1 MQRVCKF
8 VTQFILMGEA
18 DRYPE
23 YRRPRIRLTLGSDGN
38 ALMALFTIN
47 VIFFLLLLT
56 IQVVYFFFQS
66 GEATFNA
73 QVVQYF
79 EMPAGLTKLS
89 ERPWTVLTY
98 MFSHTGVLHILSNML
113 WLWAFGFI
121 LQELTG
127 NKKLI
132 PIYIY
137 GGLAGALVFIIANY
151 SIPPLKPFIGNAS
164 LIGANAATM
173 AVAVATT
180 TLAPHYR
187 FFRNLNGGIP
197 IWVLTLVYIL
207 IDFAGVASLSAAYSL
222 SHISGG
228 LAGFLFVYFL
238 RKEHD
243 GSIWM
248 NNLYN
253 WFMNLFNP
261 EKNNAGGSVKEKV
274 FYNSGNRKPFHKTSH
289 ITQQRVDEILDK
301 INQKGYHFLTDE
313 EKNILKRAAEEDL

>member
-1 MQRVCKF
+1 
-8 VTQFILMGEA
+8 MGESE
-18 DRYPE
+18 RYPE
-23 YRRPRIRLTLGSDGN
+23 YKRPRNRLTLGSDGN
-38 ALMALFTIN
+38 ALVSLFTIN
-47 VIFFLLLLT
+47 VIFFLLLIT

-66 GEATFNA
+66 SQATFYT

-79 EMPAGLTKLS
+79 QMPASLTKLS
-89 ERPWTVLTY
+89 ERPWTIITY
-98 MFSHTGVLHILSNML
+98 MFSHTGIMHILSNML
-113 WLWAFGFI
+113 WLWAFGYI

-132 PIYIY
+132 PVYIY
-137 GGLAGALVFIIANY
+137 GGLAGALVFILANY
-151 SIPPLKPFIGNAS
+151 FIGPLKPLIGTAYI
-164 LIGANAATM
+164 IGANPSTM
-173 AVAVATT
+173 AIAVATT
-180 TLAPHYR
+180 TLAPTYR

-197 IWVLTLVYIL
+197 IWVLTLIYIV
-207 IDFAGVASLSAAYSL
+207 IDYAGVASLSAAYSL

-228 LAGFLFVYFL
+228 IAGFLFVYLL

-253 WFMNLFNP
+253 WFMNLFDPNK
-261 EKNNAGGSVKEKV
+261 KNSSGSIKEKV
-274 FYNSGNRKPFHKTSH
+274 FYNTDGRKPYHKTAN

>member
-1 MQRVCKF
+1 
-8 VTQFILMGEA
+8 MGESE
-18 DRYPE
+18 RYPE
-23 YRRPRIRLTLGSDGN
+23 YKRPRNRITLGSDGN
-38 ALMALFTIN
+38 ALVTLFTIN
-47 VIFFLLLLT
+47 VIFFLLLIT
-56 IQVVYFFFQS
+56 IQVVYHFFQT
-66 GEATFNA
+66 GEAAFNT
-73 QVVQYF
+73 QIVQYF

-89 ERPWTVLTY
+89 ERPWTIITY
-98 MFSHTGVLHILSNML
+98 MFSHTGILHILSNML

-137 GGLAGALVFIIANY
+137 GGLAGALVFILASYLIP
-151 SIPPLKPFIGNAS
+151 SIRPFVGNSS

-180 TLAPHYR
+180 TLAPGYR

-197 IWVLTLVYIL
+197 IWVLTGIYIL
-207 IDFAGVASLSAAYSL
+207 IDFAGVASSSAAFSL
-222 SHISGG
+222 SHLSGA
-228 LAGFLFVYFL
+228 LAGFLFVFLL
-238 RKEHD
+238 RKEYD

-261 EKNNAGGSVKEKV
+261 NKTVNGDGSSIKEKV
-274 FYNSGNRKPFHKTSH
+274 FYNSDGRKPFQKTAH

>member
-1 MQRVCKF
+1 
-8 VTQFILMGEA
+8 MGETE
-18 DRYPE
+18 RFPE
-23 YRRPRIRLTLGSDGN
+23 FRRPKNRLTLGADGN
-38 ALMALFTIN
+38 ALVALFTIN
-47 VIFFLLLLT
+47 VIFFLLLIT

-66 GEATFNA
+66 SQGAFFA
-73 QVVQYF
+73 QVVPFFQ
-79 EMPAGLTKLS
+79 MPAQLTQLS
-89 ERPWTVLTY
+89 ERPWTILTF
-98 MFSHTGVLHILSNML
+98 MFSHTGVIHILSNML

-137 GGLAGALVFIIANY
+137 GGLAGALAFILSNYLIPQLRPSIA
-151 SIPPLKPFIGNAS
+151 NAS
-164 LIGANAATM
+164 LLGANASTM

-180 TLAPHYR
+180 ILAPNYR

-207 IDFAGVASLSAAYSL
+207 IDFAGVASIGAGYSL
-222 SHISGG
+222 AHISGG
-228 LAGFLFVYFL
+228 LAGFVFVFLL
-238 RKEHD
+238 RKEID

-261 EKNNAGGSVKEKV
+261 NKKNDAASTKTKV
-274 FYNSGNRKPFHKTSH
+274 FYNSGNRKPFNKTSH
-289 ITQQRVDEILDK
+289 VTQQRVDEILDK

-313 EKNILKRAAEEDL
+313 EKGILKRAAEEDL

>member
-1 MQRVCKF
+1 
-8 VTQFILMGEA
+8 MGETE
-18 DRYPE
+18 RYSE
-23 YRRPRIRLTLGSDGN
+23 YRRHRNRLTLGSDGN
-38 ALMALFTIN
+38 ALVALFTIN

-56 IQVVYFFFQS
+56 IQAVYGFFQGGTNS
-66 GEATFNA
+66 FNV

-79 EMPAGLTKLS
+79 EMPADLTRLS

-98 MFSHTGVLHILSNML
+98 MFSHISVIRILSNMI
-113 WLWAFGFI
+113 WLWAFGFM
-121 LQELTG
+121 LQDLTG

-137 GGLAGALVFIIANY
+137 GGLAGGLGFILANY
-151 SIPPLKPFIGNAS
+151 FIPALKPGLGTAS
-164 LIGANAATM
+164 LIGANASTM

-180 TLAPHYR
+180 MLAPNYR

-197 IWVLTLVYIL
+197 IWVLTLIYVL
-207 IDFAGVASLSAAYSL
+207 IDFVGVATLNAGFSL

-228 LAGFLFVYFL
+228 LAGFLFVYLL
-238 RKEHD
+238 RKEID
-243 GSIWM
+243 GSVWM

-253 WFMNLFNP
+253 WVMNLFNP
-261 EKNNAGGSVKEKV
+261 DKRNDPASIKSKV
-274 FYNSGNRKPFHKTSH
+274 FYNSGNRKPYDKTPH

-301 INQKGYHFLTDE
+301 INQKGYHFLSDE